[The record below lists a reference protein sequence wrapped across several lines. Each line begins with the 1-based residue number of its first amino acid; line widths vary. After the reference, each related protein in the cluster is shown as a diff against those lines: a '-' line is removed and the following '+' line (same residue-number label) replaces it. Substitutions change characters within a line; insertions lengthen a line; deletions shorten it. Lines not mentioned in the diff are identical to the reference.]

1 MSRLLDKILNSGAPI
16 REYSTVTI
24 GDEARERVY
33 LDTGGVVRDV
43 SRDHWLLCL
52 EPLIFGVWIAQ
63 DDKLP
68 VPAEGNDTVFVQV
81 ERDGTVL
88 VPFMGNDCR
97 LYFCPSVHTDGRL
110 MRKNAVAAARLE
122 FFHKVEVE
130 GGCLY
135 LLRLRRTTLHH
146 LPWIKTH
153 FLFWKY
159 YKKPLLTFAR
169 YASYITGFSYPRQVR
184 LISFREEGYYN
195 IFPMDLVGEIRP
207 GHTFVF
213 GLRHT
218 NIALAKIILSR
229 RMVVAEVPA
238 AKKDMIYALGKH
250 HSTAA
255 PAVDKLP
262 FPVFCSEELGFYLP
276 EWVESYK
283 EITIRGTMNLGS
295 HMLLW
300 GEWTKEVKVN
310 GSSPHL
316 HHIHFLQYL
325 HQRGRG
331 EEYEVV

>member
-1 MSRLLDKILNSGAPI
+1 MSQLLDKILTGGIPV
-16 REYSTVTI
+16 REYSTVII

-33 LDTGGVVRDV
+33 LDTGGVVRDI
-43 SRDHWLLCL
+43 SLHHWLLCL
-52 EPLIFGVWIAQ
+52 EPLIFGVWIAE
-63 DDKLP
+63 DDSLP
-68 VPAEGNDTVFVQV
+68 APAA
-81 ERDGTVL
+81 
-88 VPFMGNDCR
+88 GNDCR
-97 LYFCPSVHTDGRL
+97 MYFAPSAQTVGRL
-110 MRKNAVAAARLE
+110 IRKHSVATVRLDY
-122 FFHKVEVE
+122 FDKVQEE

-135 LLRLRRTTLHH
+135 LVRIRTTALHH
-146 LPWIKTH
+146 LNWLKTR
-153 FLFWKY
+153 FLFFKY
-159 YKKPLLTFAR
+159 YKKPNLPFAR

-184 LISFREEGYYN
+184 LISCREEGYYN

-218 NIALAKIILSR
+218 NIALAKIILCR
-229 RMVVAEVPA
+229 KMVVAEVPA

-300 GEWTKEVKVN
+300 GEWTKEVPVN
-310 GSSPHL
+310 SPSPHL
-316 HHIHFLQYL
+316 YHIHFLQYL